1 MTVTDTDPADPG
13 TAGATE
19 AYADKVF
26 SALLGTM
33 ETFSLYLGERLGW
46 LTALAVEPLTP
57 AELAARTGTAERYAV
72 EWLEMQAVYGNV
84 VVTDGAVTDRAD
96 RRYALPP
103 EAAEVL
109 TDEHSL
115 SYLGALPRMF
125 AAVGLHLDDLLAAY
139 RSGGGVSWAQ
149 LGADARESQAAV
161 NRPWFE
167 RQLGP
172 ALAGV
177 PDVHAVLST
186 PGCRIA
192 DVGCGEG
199 WSSLALARAYPEAT
213 ITGID
218 IDAPSV
224 SAARVHAGEAGLT
237 ERVSFP
243 DPDAGGLDQRDA
255 FDAAFIFEALH
266 DMPQPVEV
274 LSAVRRAV
282 RPEGAVV
289 IMDEAVADEFT
300 APGDVVERAMY
311 GYSTLICLPDGLSSV
326 PSVGTGTVMRRSQL
340 TAYAT
345 EAGFAGV
352 DVLPIEGFAFFRFY
366 RLREK
371 SRIAANSRILRES

>member
-1 MTVTDTDPADPG
+1 MTVTDADPADRGPADG
-13 TAGATE
+13 TE
-19 AYADKVF
+19 AYADKIF
-26 SALLGTM
+26 AALLGTM

-46 LTALAVEPLTP
+46 LTALAAEALTP
-57 AELAARTGTAERYAV
+57 AELAARTGTVERYAV

-84 VVTDGAVTDRAD
+84 VVTDGAVEDRAD

-125 AAVGLHLDDLLAAY
+125 AAVGLHLDDLLTVY

-167 RQLGP
+167 TRLGP

-177 PDVHAVLST
+177 PDVHEVLSA

-199 WSSLALARAYPEAT
+199 WSSLALARAYPDAT
-213 ITGID
+213 VTGID
-218 IDAPSV
+218 VDEPSIA
-224 SAARVHAGEAGLT
+224 AARAHAAEAGLT
-237 ERVSFP
+237 DRVSVP
-243 DPDAGGLDQRDA
+243 DPDAGALDQGDA
-255 FDAAFIFEALH
+255 FDAAFVFEALH

-274 LSAVRRAV
+274 LSAMRRAV
-282 RPEGAVV
+282 RPDGVVV

-300 APGDVVERAMY
+300 APGDVVEQAMY
-311 GYSTLICLPDGLSSV
+311 GYSTLICLPDGLSSS

-345 EAGFAGV
+345 EAGFHHV

-366 RLREK
+366 RLR
-371 SRIAANSRILRES
+371 

>member
-1 MTVTDTDPADPG
+1 MTTTDAVSSASDP
-13 TAGATE
+13 TE
-19 AYADKVF
+19 AYADKIFTAV
-26 SALLGTM
+26 LGTM

-46 LTALAVEPLTP
+46 LTALAAEPLTP
-57 AELAARTGTAERYAV
+57 NELAERTGTAQRYAV

-84 VVTDGAVTDRAD
+84 VVTDADPDDPAD
-96 RRYALPP
+96 RRYALPD

-125 AAVGLHLDDLLAAY
+125 AAVGRHLEDLLAAY

-149 LGADARESQAAV
+149 LGADARESQAAT

-167 RQLGP
+167 VQLGP

-177 PDVHAVLST
+177 PELHAVLSE

-213 ITGID
+213 VTGID
-218 IDAPSV
+218 VDEPSLT
-224 SAARVHAGEAGLT
+224 AARTHAEEAGLSD
-237 ERVSFP
+237 RVSFISS
-243 DPDAGGLDQRDA
+243 AEGGLGRPDSFA
-255 FDAAFIFEALH
+255 AAFIFEALH

-282 RPEGAVV
+282 RPGGLVV
-289 IMDEAVADEFT
+289 VMDEAVADKFT

-311 GYSTLICLPDGLSSV
+311 GYSTLICLPDGLSSS
-326 PSVGTGTVMRRSQL
+326 PSAGTGTVMRRSRL

-345 EAGFAGV
+345 QAGFAQV
-352 DVLPIEGFAFFRFY
+352 DVLPIEDFAFFRFY
-366 RLREK
+366 RLR
-371 SRIAANSRILRES
+371 

>member
-1 MTVTDTDPADPG
+1 MTGMDADPNDPG
-13 TAGATE
+13 AAGATE
-19 AYADKVF
+19 AYADKIF

-46 LTALAVEPLTP
+46 LSALAAEPLTP
-57 AELAARTGTAERYAV
+57 AELAARTGTVERYAV

-84 VVTDGAVTDRAD
+84 VVTDGAVADRAD
-96 RRYALPP
+96 RRYALPA

-109 TDEHSL
+109 TNEHSL
-115 SYLGALPRMF
+115 SYLGPLPRMF
-125 AAVGLHLDDLLAAY
+125 AAVGQHLDDLLAAY

-149 LGADARESQAAV
+149 LGAAARESQAAV

-167 RQLGP
+167 AQLGP
-172 ALAGV
+172 ALAGI
-177 PDVHAVLST
+177 PEIHEVLSA

-213 ITGID
+213 VTGID
-218 IDAPSV
+218 VDEPSV
-224 SAARVHAGEAGLT
+224 SAARAHAEEAGLT
-237 ERVSFP
+237 DRVGFP
-243 DPDAGGLDQRDA
+243 DRDAGGLDQPGA

-282 RPEGAVV
+282 RPDGVVV

-311 GYSTLICLPDGLSSV
+311 GYSTLICLPDGLSDS
-326 PSVGTGTVMRRSQL
+326 PSAGTGTVMRRSQL
-340 TAYAT
+340 TAYANQ
-345 EAGFAGV
+345 AGFADV

-366 RLREK
+366 RLR
-371 SRIAANSRILRES
+371 

>member
-1 MTVTDTDPADPG
+1 MTAIDAEPTDQGA
-13 TAGATE
+13 AGATE
-19 AYADKVF
+19 AYADKIF

-46 LTALAVEPLTP
+46 LAALAAEPLT
-57 AELAARTGTAERYAV
+57 ATELADRTATVERYAV

-84 VVTDGAVTDRAD
+84 VVTDGGEDRAD
-96 RRYALPP
+96 RRYAMPP
-103 EAAEVL
+103 EAVEVL

-125 AAVGLHLDDLLAAY
+125 AAVGLHLDDLLAVY

-149 LGADARESQAAV
+149 LGADARESQAAI

-167 RQLGP
+167 SELGP

-177 PDVHAVLST
+177 PDIHEVLSA
-186 PGCRIA
+186 PGSRIA

-213 ITGID
+213 VTGID
-218 IDAPSV
+218 VDEPSV
-224 SAARVHAGEAGLT
+224 AAARAHAEEAGLSD
-237 ERVSFP
+237 RVSFP
-243 DPDAGGLDQRDA
+243 DPDAGALDQPDA
-255 FDAAFIFEALH
+255 FDAAFVFEALH

-274 LSAVRRAV
+274 LSAIRWAV
-282 RPEGAVV
+282 RPHGAVV
-289 IMDEAVADEFT
+289 VMDEAVADEFT

-311 GYSTLICLPDGLSSV
+311 GYSTLICLPDGLSSS

-352 DVLPIEGFAFFRFY
+352 DVLPIEGFASFRFY
-366 RLREK
+366 RLR
-371 SRIAANSRILRES
+371 

>member
-1 MTVTDTDPADPG
+1 MTASDTNTTGAD
-13 TAGATE
+13 AAAATE
-19 AYADKVF
+19 VFGDKIF
-26 SALLGTM
+26 TALLGTM

-46 LTALAVEPLTP
+46 LAALAAEPLTP

-84 VVTDGAVTDRAD
+84 VVTGEAAERAD
-96 RRYALPP
+96 RRFALTAA
-103 EAAEVL
+103 AAEVL
-109 TDEHSL
+109 TDERSL

-149 LGADARESQAAV
+149 LGADARESQAAT
-161 NRPWFE
+161 NRPWFDTE
-167 RQLGP
+167 LGP

-177 PDVHAVLST
+177 PEIHAVLAA

-199 WSSLALARAYPEAT
+199 WSSLALARAYPQAT
-213 ITGID
+213 VTGID
-218 IDAPSV
+218 VDEPSV
-224 SAARVHAGEAGLT
+224 AAARAHATESGLSG
-237 ERVSFP
+237 RVEFP
-243 DPDAGGLDQRDA
+243 DPAAGVLDETDV
-255 FDAAFIFEALH
+255 FDAAFVFEALH
-266 DMPQPVEV
+266 DMPQPVTV
-274 LSAVRRAV
+274 LSALRRAV
-282 RPEGAVV
+282 RPDGVVV

-311 GYSTLICLPDGLSSV
+311 GYSTLICLPDGLSSS

-340 TAYAT
+340 RAYAV
-345 EAGFAGV
+345 EAGFSAV

-366 RLREK
+366 RLR
-371 SRIAANSRILRES
+371 

>member
-1 MTVTDTDPADPG
+1 VS
-13 TAGATE
+13 E
-19 AYADKVF
+19 A
-26 SALLGTM
+26 
-33 ETFSLYLGERLGW
+33 
-46 LTALAVEPLTP
+46 
-57 AELAARTGTAERYAV
+57 AA
-72 EWLEMQAVYGNV
+72 QH
-84 VVTDGAVTDRAD
+84 RAD
-96 RRYALPP
+96 RRYTLPP

-139 RSGGGVSWAQ
+139 RSGGGLSWAD
-149 LGADARESQAAV
+149 LGTDARESQAAT

-167 RQLGP
+167 ARLGA

-177 PDVHAVLST
+177 PEVHAVLST

-213 ITGID
+213 VTGID
-218 IDAPSV
+218 VDDPSLA
-224 SAARVHAGEAGLT
+224 AARAHADDAGLT
-237 ERVSFP
+237 DRVRFTS
-243 DPDAGGLDQRDA
+243 PDAGPLDRPDG

-274 LSAVRRAV
+274 LSALRRAV
-282 RPEGAVV
+282 RPDGVVV

-311 GYSTLICLPDGLSSV
+311 GYSTLICLPDGLSSS

-340 TAYAT
+340 TAYAI
-345 EAGFAGV
+345 EAGFAAV
-352 DVLPIEGFAFFRFY
+352 EVLPIEGFAFFRFY
-366 RLREK
+366 RLR
-371 SRIAANSRILRES
+371 

>member
-1 MTVTDTDPADPG
+1 MTATDAVPDRSAE
-13 TAGATE
+13 GATE
-19 AYADKVF
+19 AFADKIF
-26 SALLGTM
+26 TALLGTM

-46 LTALAVEPLTP
+46 LTALATGPLTP
-57 AELAARTGTAERYAV
+57 TQLAAQTGTAERYAV

-84 VVTDGAVTDRAD
+84 VVSNDDAETPAG
-96 RRYALPP
+96 RRYALSP

-109 TDEHSL
+109 TNEHSL

-125 AAVGLHLDDLLAAY
+125 AAVGLHLEDLLDAY

-149 LGADARESQAAV
+149 LGADARESQAAT

-167 RQLGP
+167 AELGL

-177 PDVHAVLST
+177 PDVHMVLSAR
-186 PGCRIA
+186 GCRIA

-199 WSSLALARAYPEAT
+199 WSTLALAQAYPEAEV
-213 ITGID
+213 TGAD

-224 SAARVHAGEAGLT
+224 IAARAHAEEAGLSD
-237 ERVSFP
+237 RVSFA
-243 DPDAGGLDQRDA
+243 DPSGAGLDQPDA

-266 DMPQPVEV
+266 DMPRPVEV
-274 LSAVRRAV
+274 LAAVRRAV
-282 RPEGAVV
+282 GPDGLVV
-289 IMDEAVADEFT
+289 VMDEAVADEFT

-311 GYSTLICLPDGLSSV
+311 GYSTLICLPDGLSSS
-326 PSVGTGTVMRRSQL
+326 PSAGTGTVMRRAQL

-345 EAGFAGV
+345 QAGFAGV

-366 RLREK
+366 RLR
-371 SRIAANSRILRES
+371 